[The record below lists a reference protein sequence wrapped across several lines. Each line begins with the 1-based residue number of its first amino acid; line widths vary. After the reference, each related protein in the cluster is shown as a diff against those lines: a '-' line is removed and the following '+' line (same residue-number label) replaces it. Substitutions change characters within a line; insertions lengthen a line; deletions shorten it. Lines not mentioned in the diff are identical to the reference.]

1 MKNENIKTLVIAGI
15 GVVLA
20 GLAYATLPAPSIN
33 NVDARTGQVLFKDF
47 QDPTKAASLEIVRYD
62 TDKNK
67 VESLKVAKTG
77 GIWSLPSHGNY
88 PADAQDQLKDAAG
101 SMLGV
106 KALGLATEFAEEHHL
121 FGVLDPTQ
129 KVEDSKKKDVGM
141 LVVIGDGKGGEL
153 ARMIIGKPV
162 KDQAGQRFVRI
173 AEGQTFTDHVYVAK
187 VDVEKLPTD
196 FNKWIERDLLKLNPL
211 DVQRMTLMDYSVLK
225 EDGAFFAQK
234 RMEAAVSWDTLNGVW
249 NLDGFKVFTQN
260 RPHDA
265 ALGEGEELNKQKLD
279 EMKTALDDLKIEDVK
294 RKPAGG
300 DPLKPNPEA
309 QNLMVKMGFIPAR
322 DQKLYSTNGEVQIDL
337 KDGVKYILRFGDIA
351 GVQAGSD
358 GQKLNRFLLVNAEL
372 TDDMKQPP
380 MLEPEPAG
388 PEAPAT
394 TPPPTTPP
402 AAEAPKPNGGACQ
415 EEGKKEEAKEEPK
428 AEATKAKAKGDDKAG
443 KAKTEPGTKPKAGA
457 EPPPKP
463 AKAPAKPDPAKV
475 ELDRIKKVNQ
485 RKTDEYNLKK
495 KKAEAK
501 VAELNS
507 RFRDW
512 YYIISEDTYKKIHLG
527 RTDIIREGAT
537 AKETGFGVD
546 SFRLLE
552 KQGINPPPPATSP
565 PPGGRGPGGPGGFPG
580 GFPGLPPM

>member
-1 MKNENIKTLVIAGI
+1 MKNENIKTLIIAGI

-20 GLAYATLPAPSIN
+20 GLAYATLPAPST
-33 NVDARTGQVLFKDF
+33 NVIPRRQGLLFPDF

-62 TDKNK
+62 ADKNK
-67 VESLKVAKTG
+67 IDSLKVAKTG
-77 GIWSLPSHGNY
+77 GLWTLPSHGNY

-101 SMLGV
+101 SLLGM
-106 KALGLATEFAEEHHL
+106 KALGVATEFSEEHHL

-141 LVVIGDGKGGEL
+141 LVVIGDGKGGDL
-153 ARMIIGKPV
+153 VRLIIGKPV
-162 KDQAGQRFVRI
+162 KDQAGQRFVRV
-173 AEGQTFTDHVYVAK
+173 AEGSTFTDDVYVAK

-225 EDGAFFAQK
+225 EEGAFFAQK
-234 RMEAAVSWDTLNGVW
+234 RIEAAVSWDTLNGVW

-260 RPHDA
+260 RPRDA

-300 DPLKPNPEA
+300 DPLKPNAEA
-309 QNLMVKMGFIPAR
+309 QALMVKMGFIPAR
-322 DQKLYSTNGEVQIDL
+322 DQKLYSTNGEVHVDL
-337 KDGVKYILRFGDIA
+337 KDGVRYVLRFGDIA

-388 PEAPAT
+388 PEAPST

-402 AAEAPKPNGGACQ
+402 AAEPPKPNGGACQ
-415 EEGKKEEAKEEPK
+415 EEGKKEETREEPK
-428 AEATKAKAKGDDKAG
+428 AKQDLKSG
-443 KAKTEPGTKPKAGA
+443 KAKSEPGTKAKPGA

-463 AKAPAKPDPAKV
+463 AKAPAKPDPAKL
-475 ELDRIKKVNQ
+475 ELDRIRKANQ

-527 RTDIIREGAT
+527 RADIIREGAT

-546 SFRLLE
+546 AFRMLE
-552 KQGINPPPPATSP
+552 KQGIKPPPPAASP